1 VLWASRA
8 GWVHWD
14 IGVRLVAPAWWGDQL
29 LEETAMRYDIDLSQG
44 SRRWTPSILLLV
56 EGLRRIVTS
65 TPFIVL
71 LMGIVVMG
79 LGYFAIFVPFFRVSP
94 VHKAQLRDLKLLQS
108 GIEQQREGLM
118 REAKVALE
126 LQARAAGW
134 AHRMAAL
141 EEHLPDGLWLSRVAL
156 EEEQIKG
163 ARPKPQT
170 GQGKQ
175 EPPRK
180 HLVIEGR
187 VDARQHP
194 SPLEPISR
202 YMRGLQED
210 PRIKEV
216 VSSLWLTSSAATK
229 EDPALVGF
237 QVRGLWS
244 PADPE
249 KRLQEWMAAQGRARA
264 R

>member
-1 VLWASRA
+1 
-8 GWVHWD
+8 
-14 IGVRLVAPAWWGDQL
+14 
-29 LEETAMRYDIDLSQG
+29 MRYDIDLSEG
-44 SRRWTPSILLLV
+44 SRRWTPSILLLA
-56 EGLRRIVTS
+56 EGFRRIVTS

-71 LMGIVVMG
+71 LMGIVIMG
-79 LGYFAIFVPFFRVSP
+79 LGYFGIFVPFFRVSP

-134 AHRMAAL
+134 AHRMGAL
-141 EEHLPDGLWLSRVAL
+141 EEHLPEGLWLSRVAL
-156 EEEQIKG
+156 EDEQIKG
-163 ARPKPQT
+163 ARPKTQA
-170 GQGKQ
+170 GQGRQ

-202 YMRGLQED
+202 YMRCLQED
-210 PRIKEV
+210 PRIREV
-216 VSSLWLTSSAATK
+216 VGSLSLTSSAATK

-244 PADPE
+244 TADPE
-249 KRLQEWMAAQGRARA
+249 KRLQEWTEAQGRAKA